1 MEVEKKGKKRRNL
14 RSSEENQG
22 SSRGRARGERFDS
35 KASDAKAKIAFR
47 SL

>member
-22 SSRGRARGERFDS
+22 SSRGCARERFDS